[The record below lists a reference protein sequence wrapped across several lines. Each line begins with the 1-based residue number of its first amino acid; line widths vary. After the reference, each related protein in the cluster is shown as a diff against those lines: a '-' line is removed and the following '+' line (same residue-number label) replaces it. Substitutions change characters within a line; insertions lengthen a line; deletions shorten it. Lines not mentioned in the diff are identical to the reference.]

1 MAVTANQLTKRQ
13 EGCRKWYPVA
23 ASTVIYE
30 GTLNFVTVTGYLDDD
45 TASGANRFAGV
56 ALAYIAS
63 QTSDG
68 DAKAEVYTEGV
79 FELVGTGFT
88 QASVGLPVYAT
99 DNYTVTT
106 APSASGVYI
115 GQCVG
120 YISST
125 KILVD
130 IDPDGPAASAAAGAV
145 QTKTADYTVTAADS
159 GRTFSTAG
167 AAGTV
172 VFAMPAAVPGLRY
185 RFYVGAA
192 QELRIDPNGT
202 ETAGLPSTGVQQA
215 AGAYL
220 TANAA
225 GETLDLQCVVAGTWS
240 PFGYS
245 GTWTAV

>member
-1 MAVTANQLTKRQ
+1 MAVTANQPT
-13 EGCRKWYPVA
+13 ERKKGRRVSYPVA
-23 ASTVIYE
+23 ASTTIYE
-30 GTLNFVTVTGYLDDD
+30 GTLAFVNVTGYLDDD
-45 TASGANRFAGV
+45 TATGANRFAGIAV
-56 ALAYIAS
+56 AYVAS
-63 QTSDG
+63 TTSDG
-68 DAKAEVYTEGV
+68 DSQGEVYAEGV

-88 QASVGLPVYAT
+88 QASVGQDVFAT
-99 DNYTVTT
+99 DNYAVTT
-106 APSASGVYI
+106 APSASGVFV
-115 GQCVG
+115 GKCVE
-120 YISST
+120 YVSST
-125 KILVD
+125 KIMVNLHVS
-130 IDPDGPAASAAAGAV
+130 GVSPAAV
-145 QTKTADYTVTAADS
+145 TVTKTADYTVTTADN

-167 AAGTV
+167 ASGTV
-172 VFAMPAAVPGLRY
+172 VFSMPAAVPGLRY

-225 GETLDLQCVVAGTWS
+225 GETLDLQCVVAGSWS

>member
-13 EGCRKWYPVA
+13 DGCRKSYPLA
-23 ASTVIYE
+23 ASIVIYE
-30 GTLNFVTVTGYLDDD
+30 GTLNFLTVAGYLTDVV
-45 TASGANRFAGV
+45 ASGVNKFAGI
-56 ALAYIAS
+56 ALAYVAS
-63 QTSDG
+63 QTADG
-68 DAKAEVYTEGV
+68 DANPEVHTEGV
-79 FELVGTGFT
+79 FELTGTGFT
-88 QASVGLPVYAT
+88 QASVGLDVYAT
-99 DNYTVTT
+99 DNYTVTC
-106 APSASGVYI
+106 APSASGVRI
-115 GQCVG
+115 GRCEG

-125 KILVD
+125 KILVE
-130 IDPDGPAASAAAGAV
+130 IDPDGPAVTGPTV
-145 QTKTADYTVTAADS
+145 TKTADYTVTTADN
-159 GRTFSTAG
+159 GKTFSTTGAG
-167 AAGTV
+167 GTV

-185 RFYVGAA
+185 RFHVGAA